1 MARDYASKI
10 QIISV
15 KHPGL
20 LRAVDQMFDEYKTL
34 EQVQEMIATQYHE
47 ELSIQA
53 VETYKNRHWKVQKAK
68 IQEQLANMRAIA
80 KLVGEDGLTAA
91 VTALLWQALQTMT
104 AAQLMAFK
112 KVLNDGEKV
121 ALMKKQFALYAQEH
135 RQKMKERSA
144 ALEAGKDGAYV
155 VEDFEAA
162 QRMVEQAK
170 EIFGI
175 GTRAIAPPVQ
185 KFLCPA
191 QALPA
196 PGDPAAVDRG

>member
-1 MARDYASKI
+1 VARDYASKI

-20 LRAVDQMFDEYKTL
+20 LRAVDTMFDEFATFQ
-34 EQVQEMIATQYHE
+34 QVQEMIENKYQE
-47 ELSIQA
+47 KLSLQA
-53 VETYKNRHWKVQKAK
+53 VETYKNRHWKVQKEK
-68 IQEQLANMRAIA
+68 IQAQLVNMRAIA
-80 KLVGEDGLTAA
+80 KLVGEDGLTAG

-104 AAQLMAFK
+104 VPQLMALK
-112 KVLNDGEKV
+112 KVLNDDQKV

-144 ALEAGKDGAYV
+144 AGKGNIEV

-162 QRMVEQAK
+162 RRMVEQAK

-175 GTRAIAPPVQ
+175 GTTAIARPVP
-185 KFLCPA
+185 KMLGPA
-191 QALPA
+191 EESRSPETL
-196 PGDPAAVDRG
+196 AVAGKESA